1 MGGAY
6 GGITVKGQSKQKVF
20 KSYMKN
26 NRSKNGWGH
35 GSSGRVQTPILKKN
49 MYIYIYIGSAYSLV

>member
-49 MYIYIYIGSAYSLV
+49 MYIYI